1 MEVSFK
7 DESLDKVETDPGETG
22 GFPQPVVTVFR
33 KRLQLIR
40 SALDERDFYQLKSL
54 HFEKLKGT
62 RAHQHSMRLN
72 DQYRLILEF
81 EGKAPNKV
89 VVIIS
94 IEDYH

>member
-7 DESLDKVETDPGETG
+7 DESFDKVETDPGETG

-62 RAHQHSMRLN
+62 QAHQHSMRLN